1 MERTVLWNG
10 ESVPYQ
16 LHYKKVKNV
25 NIRITAGGIVHVSAN
40 RGVKAEEVD
49 HIIQKKAAWIVRAKA
64 PMLQEN
70 PFAF

>member
-40 RGVKAEEVD
+40 RSVKAEEVD
-49 HIIQKKAAWIVRAKA
+49 HIIQKKAAWIVREIGRAHV
-64 PMLQEN
+64 
-70 PFAF
+70 